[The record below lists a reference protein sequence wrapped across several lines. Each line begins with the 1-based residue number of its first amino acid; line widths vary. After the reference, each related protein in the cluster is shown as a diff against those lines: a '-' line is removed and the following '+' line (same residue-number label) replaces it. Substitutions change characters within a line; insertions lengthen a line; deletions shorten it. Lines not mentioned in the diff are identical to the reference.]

1 MYKNNISNSNKIRI
15 YSAPPYSIGASS
27 AALTRILPKVD
38 NNCQELKRFLSEQ
51 GTKTSCPH
59 LFMSMVHP
67 CRHFLSKFRGAEQLQ
82 TYMQFDRLVIFVYLH
97 PSIIHPFPAV
107 RILYNDSAAQK
118 DAERSFDNETGL
130 HLSHRRAISL

>member
-1 MYKNNISNSNKIRI
+1 MYKNYISNSNKIRI
-15 YSAPPYSIGASS
+15 YSAPPYSIVAS
-27 AALTRILPKVD
+27 
-38 NNCQELKRFLSEQ
+38 
-51 GTKTSCPH
+51 
-59 LFMSMVHP
+59 
-67 CRHFLSKFRGAEQLQ
+67 RGAEQLQ